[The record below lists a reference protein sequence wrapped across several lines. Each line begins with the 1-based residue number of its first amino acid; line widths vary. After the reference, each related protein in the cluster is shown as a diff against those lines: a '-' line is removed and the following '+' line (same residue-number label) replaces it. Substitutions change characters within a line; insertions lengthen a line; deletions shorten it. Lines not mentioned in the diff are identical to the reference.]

1 MSRHTE
7 NKEEI
12 LKIYGELKV
21 INTKLDNHI
30 VHLTARINTI
40 YKIIWAVG
48 IMALGNL
55 LGLVKWQLWLSNLV
69 LITFNSPYI
78 FRISSL
84 FSVCLLIKIMFRKE
98 TLLIL
103 SFCIV

>member
-30 VHLTARINTI
+30 VHLTARVNTI

-55 LGLVKWQLWLSNLV
+55 LGLVK
-69 LITFNSPYI
+69 
-78 FRISSL
+78 
-84 FSVCLLIKIMFRKE
+84 
-98 TLLIL
+98 TLLIP
-103 SFCIV
+103 

>member
-1 MSRHTE
+1 MVIFAGKIKRIKKIMSRHTE

-40 YKIIWAVG
+40 YKIIWVVG
-48 IMALGNL
+48 VMALGNL
-55 LGLVKWQLWLSNLV
+55 LGLVK
-69 LITFNSPYI
+69 
-78 FRISSL
+78 
-84 FSVCLLIKIMFRKE
+84 
-98 TLLIL
+98 TLLIP
-103 SFCIV
+103 

>member
-55 LGLVKWQLWLSNLV
+55 L
-69 LITFNSPYI
+69 
-78 FRISSL
+78 
-84 FSVCLLIKIMFRKE
+84 
-98 TLLIL
+98 
-103 SFCIV
+103 

>member
-1 MSRHTE
+1 MALFTGKIKRIKKTMSRHTE

-40 YKIIWAVG
+40 YKIIWVVG

-55 LGLVKWQLWLSNLV
+55 LGLV
-69 LITFNSPYI
+69 
-78 FRISSL
+78 R
-84 FSVCLLIKIMFRKE
+84 
-98 TLLIL
+98 TLLV
-103 SFCIV
+103 S

>member
-1 MSRHTE
+1 MALFTGKIKRIKKTMSRHTE

-12 LKIYGELKV
+12 LKIHGELKV

-30 VHLTARINTI
+30 VHLSARINTI

-55 LGLVKWQLWLSNLV
+55 LGLV
-69 LITFNSPYI
+69 
-78 FRISSL
+78 R
-84 FSVCLLIKIMFRKE
+84 
-98 TLLIL
+98 TLL
-103 SFCIV
+103 VP